1 MRFQHDESIGNTH
14 RACTTQ
20 HLSSLMGL
28 IYYGPA
34 WIPACSLSRTLSSQ
48 PPTTYASY
56 LRSPSQ
62 RQRAIPT
69 FPAFWQSEDPMKQL
83 LRDRE
88 LLNVILEFVLD
99 TQYGR
104 RSVSRLARTCR
115 ALSEP
120 CLNALWK
127 ELDSLLP
134 LLSLLPNDL
143 FKRPRRPGLGF
154 VSIITAYCDFLTQ
167 NLAAGEEPGAGRL
180 EASSCVRRT
189 CSEDHVQRNRRQYI
203 YFDFQRSRRLQTARV
218 HSP

>member
-1 MRFQHDESIGNTH
+1 
-14 RACTTQ
+14 
-20 HLSSLMGL
+20 
-28 IYYGPA
+28 
-34 WIPACSLSRTLSSQ
+34 
-48 PPTTYASY
+48 
-56 LRSPSQ
+56 
-62 RQRAIPT
+62 
-69 FPAFWQSEDPMKQL
+69 MKLL

-154 VSIITAYCDFLTQ
+154 VSIITDYCEFLTH
-167 NLAAGEEPGAGRL
+167 NLAAGEEPCAG
-180 EASSCVRRT
+180 
-189 CSEDHVQRNRRQYI
+189 
-203 YFDFQRSRRLQTARV
+203 
-218 HSP
+218 